1 MFFGIL
7 IGGRNHLMLTDG
19 NSRQKG
25 EPRWQRFHRH
35 SPLRGGSGPPGLN
48 NLGTSDADLTHHAL
62 AGVNLNR

>member
-1 MFFGIL
+1 MFFANL

-25 EPRWQRFHRH
+25 EPRWQGFHRH